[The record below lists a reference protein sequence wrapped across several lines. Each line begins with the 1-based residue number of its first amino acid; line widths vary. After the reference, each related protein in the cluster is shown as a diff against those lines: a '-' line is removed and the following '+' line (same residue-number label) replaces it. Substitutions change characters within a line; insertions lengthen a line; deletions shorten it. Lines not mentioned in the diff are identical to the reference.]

1 MALIFHNKI
10 MKKNKNNNIKQ
21 LLKDSSNTFV
31 DKLASLKYVTKK
43 DTSLI
48 SSVISDAL
56 KKKKL
61 FLYYKKTIS
70 LMPVAILTHHESVRA
85 ILGCSNLK
93 F

>member
-1 MALIFHNKI
+1 

-48 SSVISDAL
+48 SSVISDVL
-56 KKKKL
+56 KKKK
-61 FLYYKKTIS
+61 
-70 LMPVAILTHHESVRA
+70 
-85 ILGCSNLK
+85 
-93 F
+93 

>member
-1 MALIFHNKI
+1 M
-10 MKKNKNNNIKQ
+10 KNKNNNIKR

-56 KKKKL
+56 KK
-61 FLYYKKTIS
+61 
-70 LMPVAILTHHESVRA
+70 
-85 ILGCSNLK
+85 SNYFCITK
-93 F
+93 QYP

>member
-1 MALIFHNKI
+1 

-31 DKLASLKYVTKK
+31 DKLASLKYVPKK

-56 KKKKL
+56 KKKK
-61 FLYYKKTIS
+61 
-70 LMPVAILTHHESVRA
+70 
-85 ILGCSNLK
+85 
-93 F
+93 